1 MIRWDIEQY
10 SAEQY
15 RQAWEL
21 SKKLN
26 MSEILTMQL
35 VRHGIT
41 TESNAK
47 LFFRPQLPDLIN
59 PFRMKDMDIA
69 VDRLNDAI
77 GRKEHI
83 MVYGDYDVDGVTAVT
98 LVYKFQHKILH

>member
-77 GRKEHI
+77 GRSTSWYMAITMLTE
-83 MVYGDYDVDGVTAVT
+83 
-98 LVYKFQHKILH
+98 LRQ

>member
-47 LFFRPQLPDLIN
+47 LVHSCL
-59 PFRMKDMDIA
+59 
-69 VDRLNDAI
+69 
-77 GRKEHI
+77 
-83 MVYGDYDVDGVTAVT
+83 TSS
-98 LVYKFQHKILH
+98 ILSA